1 MLLRKVE
8 KVSSAAEVISRR
20 LASAGVLTRCAI
32 LSFVLLHWS
41 FGVQNAERKTNNS
54 IMDHPY
60 NGVRLQRHNSLPC
73 KHHRRHQH
81 PQRDS
86 PTFPTK
92 MSLKVSSSS
101 MPQLTSSKSQRRRQV
116 LSPTNLLSL
125 RVPLFMSS
133 SKTNPY
139 VGSFRHAPPTSIPNL
154 ATAAAAGASS
164 SKSPYVGWFR
174 HAPPSTGTGTTQ
186 NTKLYRYLAGRR
198 GDTRC
203 CPGSATCGSSCSSS
217 KLSFQEHERHHS
229 FLLSPPQQQLLQV
242 LRSPEDECLTWVKI
256 LEVLEQQQSKK
267 RSTCSASLKTMT
279 APEYFISG
287 HLRGGGGHY
296 DNPAEDD
303 DGDYFSGS
311 SATLKILAK
320 LGSWFLFPLAYD
332 AESCGY
338 YNDHK
343 LLTSSEGHP
352 PPKKQKEEEKD
363 DPLDQ
368 QFLWTGKGRSQRLNL
383 PPSLS
388 TAGILQEEDDEES
401 DDEDDDSSSASSC
414 STTSTSSSMPLG
426 HLVQPRHSSSLPP
439 SPTLLS
445 RPPPELEVSV
455 SEIAQAYYAHQTTS
469 SVLVEEPSS
478 TTSFHPHHGS
488 SAGLNTWGSNSS
500 SGSGSRLDYV
510 ITQIDIA
517 RMARNASRHLD
528 VESIL
533 HLPTIT
539 YQSPPRRLKSN
550 SKTTATPLSASKRS
564 TTSSQATTMA
574 GTKTNTKEFWSWMMV
589 ASSPIPEEGMSDND
603 QEGDQDNDQAV
614 TICST
619 QEEEDEYEQEEEQPQ
634 DHVCVI
640 CLEHFVAGD
649 RLRVLPCNHSFHV
662 GCIDRW
668 LSGSHSHEECFTSG
682 CPTCKKRPRT
692 TTSLQQSSSRSP
704 SLSGAA
710 GSVVAASSAIPSFV
724 PCGFITTTTTR
735 TTQEDAEAP
744 QGTNDDLNGSH
755 PSWAF
760 AQLGSA
766 MARSAWSTSSSISYD

>member
-1 MLLRKVE
+1 MIPKLLRKKE
-8 KVSSAAEVISRR
+8 KVICRS
-20 LASAGVLTRCAI
+20 LASASVLTRCVKPFFCPSS
-32 LSFVLLHWS
+32 LVSCS
-41 FGVQNAERKTNNS
+41 SGRKTNKT

-73 KHHRRHQH
+73 KHHQRHQH

-101 MPQLTSSKSQRRRQV
+101 MPQLTTSSKSQRRRQV

-154 ATAAAAGASS
+154 ANSAAAAGASS

-174 HAPPSTGTGTTQ
+174 HAPPSTGTTQ
-186 NTKLYRYLAGRR
+186 NIELYRYLAGRR
-198 GDTRC
+198 GDSRC
-203 CPGSATCGSSCSSS
+203 CQGSTATCGSSCASS
-217 KLSFQEHERHHS
+217 KLSLQEHDRRSS
-229 FLLSPPQQQLLQV
+229 FLLSPSQQQLLQV
-242 LRSPEDECLTWVKI
+242 LRSPEEECLTWAKI
-256 LEVLEQQQSKK
+256 LDVLEQQSKK
-267 RSTCSASLKTMT
+267 RSAAALKTI
-279 APEYFISG
+279 PDHFISG

-296 DNPAEDD
+296 DNPAEDED
-303 DGDYFSGS
+303 DDDYYLGS

-343 LLTSSEGHP
+343 LLTSSQGHP
-352 PPKKQKEEEKD
+352 PKKHEEEEKD

-368 QFLWTGKGRSQRLNL
+368 QFLWTGKGRSQKLNL
-383 PPSLS
+383 QPSLS

-401 DDEDDDSSSASSC
+401 EDDEDDDSSSSSSC

-469 SVLVEEPSS
+469 SVLIEEPLSS
-478 TTSFHPHHGS
+478 TTFHPHHRS
-488 SAGLNTWGSNSS
+488 SGGLNACGSHSS

-539 YQSPPRRLKSN
+539 YQSPPRRLKSSN

-589 ASSPIPEEGMSDND
+589 ASSPIPEEGMSDSD

-619 QEEEDEYEQEEEQPQ
+619 QEDEYEQEEEQPQ

-640 CLEHFVAGD
+640 CLEHFVTGD

-682 CPTCKKRPRT
+682 CPTCKKRPQT
-692 TTSLQQSSSRSP
+692 TTSLPQSSSRSL

-710 GSVVAASSAIPSFV
+710 GSVVAASSTIPTFV

-735 TTQEDAEAP
+735 TTQEDDEAP
-744 QGTNDDLNGSH
+744 QAAQGTIDDLNGSH

-766 MARSAWSTSSSISYD
+766 MARSASSTSSSISYD